1 MSKPNNIKVGT
12 DICSVVRIKNAY
24 EKYGQRFLQ
33 RILTANERKYVENRA
48 LKNNLM
54 KPFRLSEALAG
65 RFAAKEAVAKALGT
79 GWKGIYWKEVEIV
92 NSESGVP
99 QVVLSGRAKKIL
111 SKLGFSHIEISLS
124 HEREYA
130 LATALIF

>member
-92 NSESGVP
+92 NSESGAP